1 MKNQIK
7 TLLIGASV
15 LAVTACGESSLG
27 PTWDQPAGA
36 WLDEGGFGNP
46 TMYNMMAQKCAG
58 RAKGFI
64 VADPVVVLNPAR
76 QAAGKSPYRTGSI
89 RCSGNLNGK
98 YAEVIWGGY
107 VASAAARQ
115 RTSGGGV
122 QTIDSGGG

>member
-15 LAVTACGESSLG
+15 LAVSACSEAGIAG
-27 PTWDQPAGA
+27 FDQPAGS

-58 RAKGFI
+58 RSKGFI
-64 VADPVVVLNPAR
+64 VPDPVVMLDPAR
-76 QAAGKSPYRTGSI
+76 EAAGKSPYRSGSI

-98 YAEVIWGGY
+98 YAQVIWGGY
-107 VASAAARQ
+107 VASATAPHAI
-115 RTSGGGV
+115 GGGV
-122 QTIDSGGG
+122 ETIESGE